1 MSVVNKPPVKKN
13 ISNISGRYKTDRF
26 IQIIPKDGIKLPS
39 WKRAVIKVGSG
50 LITAGGNQCST
61 KYLLDIA
68 SFIIECRNRGKEVIL
83 VSSGAVA
90 AGLSTQ
96 PRLAGKKQRSI
107 PENQALA
114 AIGQSLLMAIW
125 RRLFDFPCA
134 QLLLTYDDI
143 YNRKR
148 FVNAKNTLMEL
159 LSLKTLPIINEND
172 TVAVDELKV
181 GDNDNLAAYVAVLA
195 EADLFLICS
204 DVDGLFDADPRQ
216 NAGARLLNKVEKI
229 DEKIYK
235 LAGGTQNS
243 IATGGMLTKV
253 QAAEKATSG
262 GINTIIMNGTKRG
275 FFELLL
281 NDIICGTIFT
291 KSEKPVKGKKHW
303 MLHAKPSLGQIFIDP
318 GAVTAVSKKGASLL
332 PSGIQKIKGRFAAG
346 DAIDIVYKN
355 DEQTTLVAKGIT
367 QYGSDD
373 LKKIIG
379 KKSRDIE
386 KILNGF
392 SPDVVV
398 SRDEMVLKK

>member
-1 MSVVNKPPVKKN
+1 MND
-13 ISNISGRYKTDRF
+13 SGRNKTDRF
-26 IQIIPKDGIKLPS
+26 IQIIPKDGIKLPP

-50 LITAGGNQCST
+50 LVTAGGNKCST

-68 SFIIECRNRGKEVIL
+68 SFIIECRNRGKEIIL

-96 PRLAGKKQRSI
+96 TQLIGKTQRSI
-107 PENQALA
+107 PEKQALA

-125 RRLFDFPCA
+125 SRLFDFPCA

-159 LSLKTLPIINEND
+159 LNLKTLPIINEND

-195 EADLFLICS
+195 GADLFLICS
-204 DVDGLFDADPRQ
+204 DVDGLFDADPRK
-216 NAGARLLNKVEKI
+216 NAGAQLLNKVEKI
-229 DEKIYK
+229 DDKIYK
-235 LAGGTQNS
+235 LAGGTQNT
-243 IATGGMLTKV
+243 IATGGMLTKI

-281 NDIICGTIFT
+281 NDIICGTIFI
-291 KSEKPVKGKKHW
+291 KSDKPVKGKKHW
-303 MLHAKPSLGQIFIDP
+303 MLHAKPSLGDIFIDQ
-318 GAVTAVSKKGASLL
+318 GAVNAISTKGASLL
-332 PSGIQKIKGRFAAG
+332 PSGIQNIKGRFAAG
-346 DAIDIVYKN
+346 DAVNIIHVC
-355 DEQTTLVAKGIT
+355 EGQTLLVAKGIS

-379 KKSRDIE
+379 KKSKEIE
-386 KILNGF
+386 SVLNGF
-392 SPDVVV
+392 YSDVVV

>member
-1 MSVVNKPPVKKN
+1 
-13 ISNISGRYKTDRF
+13 
-26 IQIIPKDGIKLPS
+26 
-39 WKRAVIKVGSG
+39 VIKVGSG
-50 LITAGGNQCST
+50 LVTAGGNQCST

-68 SFIIECRNRGKEVIL
+68 SFIIECRNRGKEIVL

-96 PRLAGKKQRSI
+96 TQLIGKAQRSI
-107 PENQALA
+107 PEKQALA

-125 RRLFDFPCA
+125 SRLFDFPCA

-195 EADLFLICS
+195 EADLFIICS
-204 DVDGLFDADPRQ
+204 DVDGLYDADPRKNPQ
-216 NAGARLLNKVEKI
+216 AQLVTRVEKI

-235 LAGGTQNS
+235 LAGGTQNT

-262 GINTIIMNGTKRG
+262 GINTIILNGTKRG

-281 NDIICGTIFT
+281 NDIICGTIFI
-291 KSEKPVKGKKHW
+291 KSDKPVKGKKHW
-303 MLHAKPSLGQIFIDP
+303 MLHAKPSVGKIYIDQ
-318 GAVTAVSKKGASLL
+318 GAVNAVSTKGASLL
-332 PSGIQKIKGRFAAG
+332 PSGIQNIEGNFLAG
-346 DAIDIVYKN
+346 DAVDIIFKN
-355 DEQTTLVAKGIT
+355 EEQTIFIAKGIS
-367 QYGSDD
+367 QYGSTD
-373 LKKIIG
+373 LKKVIG
-379 KKSRDIE
+379 KKSGEIE
-386 KILNGF
+386 KLLDGF
-392 SPDVVV
+392 YSDVVV
-398 SRDEMVLKK
+398 NRDEMVLKI